1 MAEILVGGVHVYDA
15 APSLQGAAA
24 VPTATDAVQ
33 LVRLGAF
40 TGTGAVA
47 AGRAESV
54 DFDAASDNLY
64 VTNLAAG
71 RIDIAHLDASGA
83 ATAAGGFDLTTL
95 PGYGG
100 VNSVAVKHGVV
111 AVAYGNSDPSLAGYV
126 ALYDAATG
134 TLQKVLQA
142 GVLPDQVTFSP
153 DGKKL
158 LVANEGEAISSAN
171 NPQGSVS
178 IIDLSHGA
186 ANATVSNTISFASLN
201 GSEAALKAQGLA
213 LYPGQAAANDIEP
226 EYITVSPDGTRAYV
240 TLQEVNAVA
249 VIDLTN
255 AAADRPLAIQPLG
268 GIDRLLDGNQF
279 DPNDQ
284 NGISLGNF
292 DVISLQQPDAIASF
306 TVGGATYFIT
316 ANEGDARVGTGLVD
330 EARLSSGSVKLDTT
344 AYPDGKPAAL
354 ARLNVITSAGDT
366 DGDGDIDQITTFGGR
381 GVSIF
386 RQNADGSITKVR
398 ETGGEFERIIAQI
411 NPALHNTENGAGPD
425 NRSDNK
431 GPEPEGVTVG
441 AVGGRLYAFVTL
453 ERVGG
458 VMIYDVTDPAN
469 ASFVGY
475 EPATSQDFAPEVV
488 KFVSA
493 ADSPTGQALFISA
506 NEVSGTTTIYTIA
519 NQSAGNDSIQGGPE
533 GDHLLGRAG
542 NDTIVGL
549 GGDDTLDG
557 GAGADLMKGGVGADT
572 YGVDNV
578 GDKIEEAAG
587 GGVDTVRTDLGGY
600 RLGLT
605 IENLTLTG
613 QGNIAGYGGAGDNVL
628 TGNGG
633 SNLLDGGAG
642 ADTIVGG
649 AGHDTLAG
657 GAGDDSLS
665 GGADNDS
672 LDAGAGDDTLGGG
685 AANDT
690 LNAGAGNDSLAGGD
704 GSDSLVGGIGDDT
717 LSGGGGDDLFVGGF
731 GADLFVL
738 GAGSGA
744 DVIRDFQVGYDVLD
758 ISGQLGVSYGEVGGD
773 ALLSFGD
780 GGSVRLVG
788 VSLEAYLGS

>member
-153 DGKKL
+153 DGRKL

-226 EYITVSPDGTRAYV
+226 EYVTVSPDGTRAYV

-255 AAADRPLAIQPLG
+255 ASADRPLSIQPLG
-268 GIDRLLDGNQF
+268 GIDRLLAGNQF

-284 NGISLGNF
+284 NGISLLNA
-292 DVISLQQPDAIASF
+292 DVVSLQQPDAIASF

-330 EARLSSGSVKLDTT
+330 EARLSSGGVKLDAT

-366 DGDGDIDQITTFGGR
+366 DNDGDIDQITTFGGR

-411 NPALHNTENGAGPD
+411 NPALHNTENGANPD

-469 ASFVGY
+469 ASFVAY

-493 ADSPTGQALFISA
+493 ADSPTGQALFITA
-506 NEVSGTTTIYTIA
+506 NEVSGTTTLYTIA
-519 NQSAGNDSIQGGPE
+519 NQSAGNDSIQGGPQ

-572 YGVDNV
+572 YVVDNV
-578 GDKIEEAAG
+578 GDKIEDAAG
-587 GGVDTVRTDLGGY
+587 AGVDTVRTDLGGY
-600 RLGLT
+600 RLSLT
-605 IENLTLTG
+605 LENLTLTG

-633 SNLLDGGAG
+633 SNLLDGGVG
-642 ADTIVGG
+642 ADTIIGG
-649 AGHDTLAG
+649 SGHDTLAG

-665 GGADNDS
+665 GEADNDN
-672 LDAGAGDDTLGGG
+672 LDAGAGNDTLAGG
-685 AANDT
+685 AGTDT
-690 LNAGAGNDSLAGGD
+690 LNAGAGDDSLAGGD
-704 GSDSLVGGIGDDT
+704 GSDSLVAGAGDDT
-717 LSGGGGDDLFVGGF
+717 LNGGGGDDSLVGGA
-731 GADLFVL
+731 GADLFVFV
-738 GAGSGA
+738 AGSGA
-744 DVIRDFQVGYDVLD
+744 DVIRDFRLDYDVLD
-758 ISGQLGVSYGEVGGD
+758 ISGQSGVSYGEVGGD
-773 ALLSFGD
+773 ALLSFADGD
-780 GGSVRLVG
+780 SVRLVG

>member
-1 MAEILVGGVHVYDA
+1 MAEILIGGVHVYDA

-153 DGKKL
+153 DGRKL

-226 EYITVSPDGTRAYV
+226 EYVTVSPDGTRAYV

-255 AAADRPLAIQPLG
+255 ASADRPLSIQPLG
-268 GIDRLLDGNQF
+268 GIDRLLAGNQF

-284 NGISLGNF
+284 NGISLLNA
-292 DVISLQQPDAIASF
+292 DVVSLQQPDAIASF

-411 NPALHNTENGAGPD
+411 NPALHNTENGANPD

-469 ASFVGY
+469 ASFVAY

-493 ADSPTGQALFISA
+493 ADSPTGQALFITA
-506 NEVSGTTTIYTIA
+506 NEVSGTTTLYTIA
-519 NQSAGNDSIQGGPE
+519 NQSAGNDSIQGGPQ

-572 YGVDNV
+572 YVVDNV
-578 GDKIEEAAG
+578 GDKIEDAAG
-587 GGVDTVRTDLGGY
+587 AGVDTVRTDLGGY
-600 RLGLT
+600 RLSLT
-605 IENLTLTG
+605 LENLTLTG

-642 ADTIVGG
+642 ADTIIGG
-649 AGHDTLAG
+649 SGHDTLAG

-665 GGADNDS
+665 GEADNDN
-672 LDAGAGDDTLGGG
+672 LDAGAGNDTLAGG
-685 AANDT
+685 AGTDT
-690 LNAGAGNDSLAGGD
+690 LNAGAGDDSLAGGD
-704 GSDSLVGGIGDDT
+704 GSDSLVAGAGDDT
-717 LSGGGGDDLFVGGF
+717 LNGGGGDDSLVGGA
-731 GADLFVL
+731 GADLFVF

-744 DVIRDFQVGYDVLD
+744 DVIRDFRLDYDVLD
-758 ISGQLGVSYGEVGGD
+758 ISGQSGVSYGEVGGD
-773 ALLSFGD
+773 ALLSFADGD
-780 GGSVRLVG
+780 SVRLVG